1 MNFQAAVVIDE
12 SELSK
17 AVHEEIH
24 PRSGRADH
32 LREDFL
38 TDLRDHVLRFDFLA
52 EMGEQQQNA
61 RARVGSMPGGI
72 GTGGGRG
79 TSGGTGG
86 GGRGRGGD

>member
-38 TDLRDHVLRFDFLA
+38 TDLRNHVFRLAFLA
-52 EMGEQQQNA
+52 EAGEKQQNPRQPLFA
-61 RARVGSMPGGI
+61 GI
-72 GTGGGRG
+72 E
-79 TSGGTGG
+79 
-86 GGRGRGGD
+86 